1 MTYSRRKQFTVDTL
15 RNYLNAI
22 PGEVKVCINWGDEIA
37 PACFI
42 ENNNGHLVISA
53 DCYKAEPEEVNMET
67 VLSFLS
73 INKNP

>member
-22 PGEVKVCINWGDEIA
+22 PGEVKVFINWGEATA

-42 ENNNGHLVISA
+42 ENNDGHLIITT
-53 DCYKAEPEEVNMET
+53 DCYKAEPEEINTKT
-67 VLSFLS
+67 VLSFN
-73 INKNP
+73 I